1 MCRKDTHAERS
12 KRSKRGYKP
21 RYKAILH
28 YYKKRS
34 RDARKITEN
43 IAGKMIHEI
52 VSGAY

>member
-52 VSGAY
+52 VSGAH